1 MKNRLQ
7 TLMEKGSKPLLS
19 IYYTA
24 GFPTLDATIPL
35 AEFLEQQGVDSL
47 EIGFPFSDPLADG
60 PLIQASSSQAIE
72 NGMTLSVL
80 FEQLKNL
87 RDRVTI
93 PVVLMGYLNPVLQM
107 GEIAFLE
114 ACAQVGVDG
123 VLLPDL
129 PLDYFEKNLKIH
141 YERLGIAPIFL
152 ITPETAEAR
161 IREIDRL
168 SEGFMYQVASNSITG
183 SEASLTAQT
192 AYFERIAAMQL
203 RNPCLTGFGIHNRET
218 FELAT
223 TYSRGAIVGSAF
235 IKQLQAQE
243 GDWEKLVTFLNQF
256 RN

>member
-1 MKNRLQ
+1 
-7 TLMEKGSKPLLS
+7 MEKGPKPLLS

-24 GFPTLDATIPL
+24 GFPSLDATIPI
-35 AEFLEQQGVDSL
+35 AEFLEQQGVDCL

-80 FEQLKNL
+80 FKQLKNL
-87 RDRVTI
+87 RGRVSI

-107 GEIAFLE
+107 GEVAFLE

-123 VLLPDL
+123 VLLPD
-129 PLDYFEKNLKIH
+129 FEKNLKVH

-152 ITPETAEAR
+152 ITPETPEAR

-168 SEGFMYQVASNSITG
+168 SQGFIYQVASNSITG
-183 SEASLTAQT
+183 SEASLASQT
-192 AYFERIAAMQL
+192 AYFERIAAMDL

-235 IKQLQAQE
+235 IRQLQTLE
-243 GDWEKLVTFLNQF
+243 GDWEKLVPFLNQF
-256 RN
+256 RK